1 MNLFQILALLVVG
14 SLLLVS
20 LVAVVRGTIARR
32 AGLLW
37 VLVWL
42 AAGVAIAQPEVTRV
56 IAKTLG
62 IGRGADLLLYCA
74 VVVMLIGFL
83 MTYARLTHLQRDL
96 TLVVRHLATRDAVIN
111 TSMVGEGVTTDQEPA
126 ANPSHP

>member
-62 IGRGADLLLYCA
+62 IGRGA